1 MHRLNVDKLIRSTCI
16 YRYFDCEIKYWY
28 LEYLKGIL
36 HILNHPF
43 RAYTSF
49 KDHPDFTFAN
59 LVVFYINCA
68 SCNCK
73 LLSKNSKVNGIDTKK
88 RNTRVIRWYG
98 CNQQDC
104 IFKNVHAISI
114 QKDIG
119 SSTRRLL
126 MPELGGTGQLFFF
139 TIHFSKGMRV
149 FGTL

>member
-16 YRYFDCEIKYWY
+16 YRYFNCEIKYWY
-28 LEYLKGIL
+28 LEYLMGIL
-36 HILNHPF
+36 HISNHPF
-43 RAYTSF
+43 TAYTSF

-73 LLSKNSKVNGIDTKK
+73 LLSKNSKVNGTDTKK

-104 IFKNVHAISI
+104 IFKNVHAILI
-114 QKDIG
+114 QKDFG

-126 MPELGGTGQLFFF
+126 MPELSGTGQVFFYNSF
-139 TIHFSKGMRV
+139 
-149 FGTL
+149 